1 MVPELLTE
9 EGIKHNLECDLG
21 FLSRLLNENEKKGY
35 IFRKKVKIKNKK
47 RRQNGFFLTQK
58 GLQLSREINKL
69 TTN

>member
-47 RRQNGFFLTQK
+47 RRQNVFF
-58 GLQLSREINKL
+58 
-69 TTN
+69 